1 MLGFYQGAPGLHE
14 PTNSIQYMAPRTDPG
29 MSAWLAISH
38 YEGKGSN
45 DKRPYESIS
54 KPANPVEKPYLT
66 LAPTLVQDRYARKES
81 FNPSYKL

>member
-14 PTNSIQYMAPRTDPG
+14 PTNSIQYMAPRTDTG

-38 YEGKGSN
+38 YEGKD
-45 DKRPYESIS
+45 DKKPYESIGRLTNT
-54 KPANPVEKPYLT
+54 AEKPYLT
-66 LAPTLVQDRYARKES
+66 LAPNLAQDRYARKES